1 MSLVHHDVFSYGKSQ
16 PHQTMYDA
24 SELHDLSGTGT
35 PEIYNNFGNS
45 VVSDIGRTKAIAQ
58 NNSGLA
64 TNGST

>member
-45 VVSDIGRTKAIAQ
+45 VHIRVRPQES
-58 NNSGLA
+58 LEMFPV
-64 TNGST
+64 